1 MKKRL
6 YFEPNAEIAVVTS
19 ANDILQSST
28 ESLEEMLRIEDG
40 LVDRI
45 TW

>member
-28 ESLEEMLRIEDG
+28 GLLDEILDIKDG
-40 LVDRI
+40 ISDRI
-45 TW
+45 KW